1 VIESSQS
8 ILGGTDPLSLRSP
21 HFHFRRGGQPPPSPR
36 QRGLHNNDRRSPPP
50 APCRTWSHVSQGSAC
65 AAGAV
70 GHGVPTDPAGHTK
83 AGGSSRIRPL
93 APSHP
98 CPRGARGSLPPRRPP
113 VRAEGRAW
121 TAAAADASAAVAK
134 RNPQTRRLS
143 M

>member
-1 VIESSQS
+1 VVIESSQS

-70 GHGVPTDPAGHTK
+70 GHGGRCWCKFGTEGGHPHHSTLVLRRGREPK
-83 AGGSSRIRPL
+83 GPFGGLLVLLLLLPLSLLLPLPLQSR
-93 APSHP
+93 
-98 CPRGARGSLPPRRPP
+98 
-113 VRAEGRAW
+113 
-121 TAAAADASAAVAK
+121 K
-134 RNPQTRRLS
+134 
-143 M
+143 